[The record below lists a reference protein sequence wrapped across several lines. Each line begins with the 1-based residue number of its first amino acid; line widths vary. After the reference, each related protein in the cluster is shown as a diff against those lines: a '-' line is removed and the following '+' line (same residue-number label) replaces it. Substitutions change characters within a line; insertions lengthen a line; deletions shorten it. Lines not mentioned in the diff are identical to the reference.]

1 MEGQTNLATCGR
13 EKKEEEKKKRERENK
28 TKQTKQ
34 KKTKKSRKTIDNI
47 GTILSMQKPSSLP
60 SLRERSEVL
69 DRRVHWETQETPVA
83 QSHLSASV
91 CITGYRHSGCR
102 RGRQESIFSPGAEP
116 ATRLLGRQH
125 SVQCSLRANEPSQLP
140 SKYRFQVN
148 TLNSAQ
154 RMAQPAE
161 EGGACQHVL
170 TGWVYDLCPW
180 FLLCLFQACTVS
192 TTTDCV
198 MVCEGLD

>member
-1 MEGQTNLATCGR
+1 
-13 EKKEEEKKKRERENK
+13 
-28 TKQTKQ
+28 
-34 KKTKKSRKTIDNI
+34 
-47 GTILSMQKPSSLP
+47 MQKPSSLP

-69 DRRVHWETQETPVA
+69 DRRIHWETQETPVA

-161 EGGACQHVL
+161 EGGACQPVL

-198 MVCEGLD
+198 MVCEGLDWWVQWTEMCLPYQQFVVINSCNSKLLNSNKELDFAKHEKEGKNEV